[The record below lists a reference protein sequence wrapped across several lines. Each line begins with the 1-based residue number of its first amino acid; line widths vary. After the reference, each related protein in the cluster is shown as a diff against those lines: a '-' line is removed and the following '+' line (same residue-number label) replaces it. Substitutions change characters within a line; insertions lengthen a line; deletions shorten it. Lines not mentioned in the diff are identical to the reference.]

1 MEEKEE
7 IASIPYKVVV
17 EPAPCSRTALVRDR
31 YIDEVKAEMK
41 EERFKKVDDDV
52 WDDIVTRMKEKERKQ
67 MENEKSR
74 TDKEPAHRGL
84 IEALEKRVETLEKKH
99 QDLIDN
105 LRIFMVND
113 EEERKEWEKGL

>member
-1 MEEKEE
+1 M
-7 IASIPYKVVV
+7 V
-17 EPAPCSRTALVRDR
+17 
-31 YIDEVKAEMK
+31 
-41 EERFKKVDDDV
+41 KKVDPER
-52 WDDIVTRMKEKERKQ
+52 WNQIVQRMKDKEKRKI

-74 TDKEPAHRGL
+74 TDKEPAHRDL

-113 EEERKEWEKGL
+113 DDEEEDNNKGE